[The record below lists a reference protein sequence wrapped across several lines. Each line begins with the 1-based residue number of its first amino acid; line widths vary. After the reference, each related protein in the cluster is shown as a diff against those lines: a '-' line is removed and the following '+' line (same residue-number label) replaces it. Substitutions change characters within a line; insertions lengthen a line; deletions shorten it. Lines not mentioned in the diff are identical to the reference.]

1 MLGCSQGQKKPPKKE
16 DSLLLF
22 FGVSFGDVSLKSSAC
37 TEIKVQT
44 SLYPSEFLLKQKLLS
59 SHGGENSGV
68 NMGITAKKRT
78 KLLIPSALIHFGGSL
93 LLCL

>member
-44 SLYPSEFLLKQKLLS
+44 SLYPSEFLLKRKLLS
-59 SHGGENSGV
+59 SHEGKTPVLTWE
-68 NMGITAKKRT
+68 
-78 KLLIPSALIHFGGSL
+78 
-93 LLCL
+93 